1 MFKDM
6 GKRLFAVARFAAA
19 LLFAIPLH
27 VAADVPGSQLPQTT
41 DESLSLQTQRTRLKV
56 LDIKFDAMKQMVAA
70 ASPLADQLRDTDF
83 RGRTMSDDWRDY
95 ILTSDSL
102 AAIAKLHQ
110 AAIDSLDRGDLQT
123 SALDIGNF
131 ESRIKDEV
139 FLGEALTAYWQKLGS
154 HPPNWTAY
162 DAMLRANGIQPHYA
176 ANFESLE
183 RTFALEVTHGKFVQ
197 AMWATY
203 PKIKGLREQAAA
215 QGSAALEALV
225 ILDEQKRLYP
235 SASTTECSP
244 AATKTSGRTEVKVDP
259 TATTAKLAYPI
270 ASKRTYEEGRV
281 LVGVIVTKEG
291 CVRLA
296 SVFASSGYERLDQ
309 AAVQYAAQMRFLP
322 ADQDGVAIEHSA
334 VVPINFKL
342 SKTQ

>member
-1 MFKDM
+1 M
-6 GKRLFAVARFAAA
+6 GKRLFAGTRFAAA
-19 LLFAIPLH
+19 LLFATPLH
-27 VAADVPGSQLPQTT
+27 VAADVPGSQSPTQTT

-56 LDIKFDAMKQMVAA
+56 LDIKFEAMKQMVAA
-70 ASPLADQLRDTDF
+70 ASPLADQFRDTDF
-83 RGRTMSDDWRDY
+83 RGRKMSDDWRDY

-102 AAIAKLHQ
+102 AAITKLHQ
-110 AAIDSLDRGDLQT
+110 AASDSLDRGDLQV
-123 SALDIGNF
+123 SALNIGNF
-131 ESRIKDEV
+131 EKRIKDEV
-139 FLGEALTAYWQKLGS
+139 SLGEALTEYWQKCGS
-154 HPPNWTAY
+154 HPPNWTSY
-162 DAMLRANGIQPHYA
+162 DAMLRTNGVQPHFA

-183 RTFALEVTHGKFVQ
+183 RTFALEVTNGKFEQ
-197 AMWATY
+197 AMWTTY

-215 QGSAALEALV
+215 QGSAALESLGTP
-225 ILDEQKRLYP
+225 DEKKRLYP
-235 SASTTECSP
+235 TVSTVQCSP
-244 AATKTSGRTEVKVDP
+244 AATKTSGRAEVKLDP
-259 TATTAKLAYPI
+259 SATTAKLVYPI

-309 AAVQYAAQMRFLP
+309 AAVQYAVQMRFLP

-334 VVPINFKL
+334 VVPINFRL

>member
-1 MFKDM
+1 M
-6 GKRLFAVARFAAA
+6 GNGFFTVARVAAA
-19 LLFAIPLH
+19 LLVAIPVYL
-27 VAADVPGSQLPQTT
+27 AADVPGSQLPTQTT
-41 DESLSLQTQRTRLKV
+41 NESLSLQTQRTRLKV
-56 LDIKFDAMKQMVAA
+56 LDIKFDAMKQMITV

-83 RGRTMSDDWRDY
+83 RGRTMSNDWRDY

-110 AAIDSLDRGDLQT
+110 AAIDSLDRGDLQA

-139 FLGEALTAYWQKLGS
+139 SLGEGLTEYWQRVGG
-154 HPPNWTAY
+154 HPPNWSAY
-162 DAMLRANGIQPHYA
+162 DAMLRANGIEPHYA
-176 ANFESLE
+176 ANFESLD
-183 RTFALEVTHGKFVQ
+183 RTFATEVTHGKFEH
-197 AMWATY
+197 AMWTTY

-215 QGSAALEALV
+215 QGSAALESLG
-225 ILDEQKRLYP
+225 ILDEKKRLYP
-235 SASTTECSP
+235 NASTGECSP
-244 AATKTSGRTEVKVDP
+244 AAAKTSGRAEVKMDP
-259 TATTAKLAYPI
+259 SATTAKLVYPV

-291 CVRLA
+291 CARLA

-309 AAVQYAAQMRFLP
+309 AAVQYTMQMRFLP
-322 ADQDGVAIEHSA
+322 ADQDGAAIEHSA